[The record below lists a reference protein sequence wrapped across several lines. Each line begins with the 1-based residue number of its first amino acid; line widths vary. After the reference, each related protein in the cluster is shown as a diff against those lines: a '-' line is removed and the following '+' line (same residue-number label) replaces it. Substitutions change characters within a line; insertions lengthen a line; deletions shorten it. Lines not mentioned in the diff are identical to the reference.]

1 MTNPLCLRGGR
12 VLDPARG
19 IDRVQDLWL
28 AQGRVAGWGEDAPAA
43 LRAHPD
49 VEIIDVRGAVV
60 CPGLVD
66 IHVHLR
72 EPGQEERETIE
83 TGTRAAARGGFA
95 AVACMPNTD
104 PPLDDRPRV
113 EFVVRRAREAGHARV
128 FPIAAVTRGQQGEQL
143 TEIQDLVEA
152 GAVAISDDG
161 KPVRNAELMCRAL
174 ELTRELGVPV
184 IQHAEDPDLKGS
196 GVMHEGWVST
206 RIGLKGIPDTAES
219 VMVARD
225 ALLAEATGGR
235 VHVAHVSAARSVEII
250 RRAKAR
256 GIRMT
261 GETAP
266 HYLVL
271 TDEAVASYDP
281 RFKMN
286 PPLRTARDRDA
297 LIEGIVD
304 GTLDCLATDHA
315 PHTDID
321 KDNDF
326 DSAPFG
332 IVGLETALGI
342 YLKALVEPQHLTL
355 SELILRLTAR
365 PYEVLGRRGG
375 TLEPGAD
382 ADVTVFDPMKS
393 WTVRASEFQSKGR
406 NTPFEGWQLPGSVL
420 LTIVGGRVTHR
431 AETSEATLRS

>member
-1 MTNPLCLRGGR
+1 
-12 VLDPARG
+12 
-19 IDRVQDLWL
+19 
-28 AQGRVAGWGEDAPAA
+28 
-43 LRAHPD
+43 
-49 VEIIDVRGAVV
+49 
-60 CPGLVD
+60 
-66 IHVHLR
+66 
-72 EPGQEERETIE
+72 
-83 TGTRAAARGGFA
+83 
-95 AVACMPNTD
+95 MPNTD

-113 EFVVRRAREAGHARV
+113 EYVVRRAAVAGHARV
-128 FPIAAVTRGQQGEQL
+128 FPIAAVTRGQMGEQL

-161 KPVRNAELMCRAL
+161 KPVRSAELMRRAL
-174 ELTRELGVPV
+174 ELTRDLGVPV
-184 IQHAEDPDLKGS
+184 IQHAEDPDLKGI

-219 VMVARD
+219 VIVARD
-225 ALLAEATGGR
+225 ALLAESTGGR

-256 GIRMT
+256 GIRIT

-271 TDEAVASYDP
+271 TDEAVATYDP

-286 PPLRTARDRDA
+286 PPLRSARDRDA

-332 IVGLETALGI
+332 IVGLETALGV
-342 YLKALVEPQHLTL
+342 YLKALVEPQYLTL
-355 SELILRLTAR
+355 PELILRMTAR
-365 PYEVLGRRGG
+365 PYEVLGRHGG

-382 ADVTVFDPMKS
+382 ADVTVFDPMKP
-393 WTVRASEFQSKGR
+393 WTVRASEFESKGR
-406 NTPFEGWQLPGSVL
+406 NTPFEGWQLPGKVL
-420 LTIVGGRVTHR
+420 LTIAGGRVTHR
-431 AETSEATLRS
+431 AETSEAALRP

>member
-1 MTNPLCLRGGR
+1 MTSPLCLRGGR

-19 IDRVQDLWL
+19 IDRAQDLWIDN
-28 AQGRVAGWGEDAPAA
+28 GKVAGWGEDAPAA
-43 LRAHPD
+43 LRSRKD
-49 VEIIDVRGAVV
+49 VEVIDVRGAVV

-72 EPGQEERETIE
+72 EPGQEDKETVE
-83 TGTRAAARGGFA
+83 TGTRAAVRGGFT

-104 PPLDDRPRV
+104 PPLDERPRIEYV
-113 EFVVRRAREAGHARV
+113 IRRAEEAGLARV
-128 FPIAAVTRGQQGEQL
+128 MPIAAVTKGQQGEQL
-143 TEIQDLVEA
+143 TEIEDLVSA

-161 KPVRNAELMCRAL
+161 RPVRNAEIMRRAL
-174 ELTRELGVPV
+174 ELTRDLGIPV
-184 IQHAEDPDLKGS
+184 IQHAEDPDLKGI

-206 RIGLKGIPDTAES
+206 RIGLKGIPDVAES

-225 ALLAEATGGR
+225 ALLSELTGGR

-250 RRAKAR
+250 RKAKAR

-271 TDEAVASYDP
+271 TDEAVAGYSTNT
-281 RFKMN
+281 KMN
-286 PPLRTARDRDA
+286 PPLRSTRDRDA

-304 GTLDCLATDHA
+304 GTIDCLATDHA
-315 PHTDID
+315 PHTEID
-321 KDNDF
+321 KDGDF

-342 YLKALVEPQHLTL
+342 YLSALVDAGHLTL
-355 SELILRLTAR
+355 PELIAR
-365 PYEVLGRRGG
+365 MTVKPYGVLGRSGG
-375 TLEPGAD
+375 TLAPGAD
-382 ADVTVFDPMKS
+382 ADVTVFDPSKR
-393 WTVRASEFQSKGR
+393 WTVRASEFASKGR
-406 NTPFEGWQLPGSVL
+406 NTPFEGWELPGRVL
-420 LTIVGGRVTHR
+420 LTVVAGRAVYR
-431 AETSEATLRS
+431 ADLAEATAR